1 MGKLNNIN
9 ICNIFNKIFLY
20 IFFINLMNI
29 NNDIIRLK
37 REINEIKYRN
47 NQLLSKNYKSNSK
60 TNEYLIRNE
69 NIMLNQNNFYSQNN
83 NKNNKKVQK
92 KNNLK
97 INSILPFKKGLFSY
111 QNPYKESPMN
121 KKLKTCMSSISI
133 IPPPNLNFNSN
144 YNKLGNYFS
153 STLNLNKYKIIIKKD
168 NIKLDT
174 ILNTDEKSK
183 SDNQNLKT
191 PISNNLFDFT
201 FNQSE
206 KKLKENNENKKL
218 ILEDDNYNNKK
229 LYEKE
234 NRRMIIEYIKILMK
248 TENKEL
254 NKIIKANKF
263 SEKLLNQ
270 KKINNEKPQQNNLY
284 PKNSSISFISVS
296 DVQSIF
302 PEMKNKK
309 NSYLTSYNNFINQ
322 MKDYKIDKIKMLKY
336 LSIPRKFKLSFK
348 DNNYEFIFLLRPN
361 NLSFLKGIE
370 SYVFQWLDIE
380 NKSYI
385 GGFDLIK
392 INSCYIKNDNPN
404 KFIIETFDSEN
415 KRLYEFDT
423 NSFEISSYYVKSLNY
438 LNQLEKC
445 KIYNNNYFS

>member
-1 MGKLNNIN
+1 
-9 ICNIFNKIFLY
+9 
-20 IFFINLMNI
+20 
-29 NNDIIRLK
+29 
-37 REINEIKYRN
+37 
-47 NQLLSKNYKSNSK
+47 
-60 TNEYLIRNE
+60 
-69 NIMLNQNNFYSQNN
+69 
-83 NKNNKKVQK
+83 
-92 KNNLK
+92 
-97 INSILPFKKGLFSY
+97 
-111 QNPYKESPMN
+111 
-121 KKLKTCMSSISI
+121 
-133 IPPPNLNFNSN
+133 
-144 YNKLGNYFS
+144 
-153 STLNLNKYKIIIKKD
+153 
-168 NIKLDT
+168 
-174 ILNTDEKSK
+174 
-183 SDNQNLKT
+183 
-191 PISNNLFDFT
+191 
-201 FNQSE
+201 
-206 KKLKENNENKKL
+206 
-218 ILEDDNYNNKK
+218 
-229 LYEKE
+229 
-234 NRRMIIEYIKILMK
+234 MIIEYIKILMK

-322 MKDYKIDKIKMLKY
+322 IKDYKIDKIKMLKY

>member
-1 MGKLNNIN
+1 
-9 ICNIFNKIFLY
+9 
-20 IFFINLMNI
+20 
-29 NNDIIRLK
+29 
-37 REINEIKYRN
+37 
-47 NQLLSKNYKSNSK
+47 
-60 TNEYLIRNE
+60 
-69 NIMLNQNNFYSQNN
+69 
-83 NKNNKKVQK
+83 
-92 KNNLK
+92 
-97 INSILPFKKGLFSY
+97 
-111 QNPYKESPMN
+111 MN

-392 INSCYIKNDNPN
+392 INSCYVKNDNPN

-445 KIYNNNYFS
+445 KIYNNNYFSKNNFQLILL

>member
-69 NIMLNQNNFYSQNN
+69 NIMLNHNNFYSQNN

-248 TENKEL
+248 KENKEL
-254 NKIIKANKF
+254 NKIIKENKF

-270 KKINNEKPQQNNLY
+270 
-284 PKNSSISFISVS
+284 
-296 DVQSIF
+296 
-302 PEMKNKK
+302 
-309 NSYLTSYNNFINQ
+309 
-322 MKDYKIDKIKMLKY
+322 
-336 LSIPRKFKLSFK
+336 
-348 DNNYEFIFLLRPN
+348 
-361 NLSFLKGIE
+361 
-370 SYVFQWLDIE
+370 
-380 NKSYI
+380 
-385 GGFDLIK
+385 
-392 INSCYIKNDNPN
+392 
-404 KFIIETFDSEN
+404 
-415 KRLYEFDT
+415 
-423 NSFEISSYYVKSLNY
+423 
-438 LNQLEKC
+438 
-445 KIYNNNYFS
+445 